1 MLLICVSLMI
11 SDVEHLFICLLAIC
25 ISCLEKCLCKSSAQF
40 LSGLFVCLLLSSVL
54 YCMSSLYIL
63 ESKPLS
69 VASFTNTFSQ
79 FVGCLFAL
87 FMVLIY
93 CTKAYKFD
101 YVLFVFFF
109 YFYCLRP
116 DLQYLIIY
124 FILHWMFMAVHGL
137 SLLVASR
144 A

>member
-1 MLLICVSLMI
+1 MLSIFFLY
-11 SDVEHLFICLLAIC
+11 LLAIC
-25 ISCLEKCLCKSSAQF
+25 VSSLEKCLFRSSAHI
-40 LSGLFVCLLLSSVL
+40 LSGLFVFLLLNSVL

-79 FVGCLFAL
+79 FVVCLFAL

-93 CTKAYKFD
+93 CAEASKCD
-101 YVLFVFFF
+101 YVPFVFFF

-116 DLQYLIIY
+116 DFKKNFIYLFLLALM
-124 FILHWMFMAVHGL
+124 FIAAHGP
-137 SLLVASR
+137 SLFVASR
-144 A
+144 AYSQ